1 MTERELGDFSKWP
14 LKDLMEKQRS
24 FPVGHRIGSEIQAEI
39 DRRVSE
45 IDQRRSESNQ
55 RYTKIG
61 AIVAIISFVLGAVYG
76 LDRGIYLGSSDRV
89 LPADDTPPWTVRDG
103 TSSTTNDDWVLKTCR
118 YLFITGIT
126 EKPAHGGVVKSSD
139 PVAGGLKPIGNADR
153 LYCRLF
159 GE

>member
-89 LPADDTPPWTVRDG
+89 CLPTIRRPGLSATELAVPQ
-103 TSSTTNDDWVLKTCR
+103 TTTGFSKHAGICSLLVLR
-118 YLFITGIT
+118 
-126 EKPAHGGVVKSSD
+126 KS
-139 PVAGGLKPIGNADR
+139 PRMGAL
-153 LYCRLF
+153 
-159 GE
+159 